1 MSSNS
6 YPRRGITLT
15 LAGLLALVSMLVVLA
30 VSGTHEGHAA
40 TDNGHGAAASVRT
53 PKQLAFH
60 DAMRRLWEDHGT
72 WTDHAI
78 DSFVDGAPDLGV
90 AVTRLLANQT
100 DIGNAVKP
108 FYGRG
113 GGAKLTRLLKAHIN
127 DAVGVLKA
135 VKSGDK
141 SQIAAAERAFSRNGR
156 QIAAF
161 LHTAN
166 PRFWSL
172 AAMRKMMRIHLD
184 QVLALA
190 TDRFGGHY
198 AAEAREYDVYI
209 DHIQSMA
216 DMLSSG
222 IIRQFPHRFR

>member
-1 MSSNS
+1 MRSNS

-15 LAGLLALVSMLVVLA
+15 LAGLLAVASMLVVLA

-40 TDNGHGAAASVRT
+40 TEHDHGAAASVHT
-53 PKQLAFH
+53 AKQLAFH

-78 DSFVDGAPDLGV
+78 DSFVDGAPDLNP

-108 FYGRG
+108 FYGRA
-113 GGAKLTRLLKAHIN
+113 GGAKLTSLLKAHIN

-141 SQIAAAERAFSRNGR
+141 SQISAAESAFSTNGD

-161 LHTAN
+161 LHKAN
-166 PRFWSL
+166 PRFWSTP
-172 AAMRKMMRIHLD
+172 AMKKMMRVHLN

-190 TDRFGGHY
+190 TDRFGGKY
-198 AAEAREYDVYI
+198 EAEVREYDVYI
-209 DHIQSMA
+209 DHIQAMA

-222 IIRQFPHRFR
+222 IMKQFPQRF

>member
-6 YPRRGITLT
+6 YPSRLITLS
-15 LAGLLALVSMLVVLA
+15 LAGVLALASMLVVLA
-30 VSGTHEGHAA
+30 VSGAHESHAA
-40 TDNGHGAAASVRT
+40 TGHDHSAVSVRT
-53 PKQLAFH
+53 SKQLAFH

-78 DSFVDGAPDLGV
+78 DSFVDGAPDLNV

-108 FYGRG
+108 YYGNAG
-113 GGAKLTRLLKAHIN
+113 GSKLTALLKAHIN
-127 DAVGVLKA
+127 AAVGVLKA
-135 VKSGDK
+135 VKGGDS
-141 SQIAAAERAFSRNGR
+141 SQITAAEAAFSRNGN

-161 LHTAN
+161 LHSAN
-166 PRFWSL
+166 PRNWSV
-172 AAMRKMMRIHLD
+172 AAMRTMMRIHLN
-184 QVLALA
+184 QVLTLA
-190 TDRFGGHY
+190 TDRFGANY

-222 IIRQFPHRFR
+222 IMRQFPSRFH

>member
-6 YPRRGITLT
+6 YPRRGITLA
-15 LAGLLALVSMLVVLA
+15 LAGLLALASKLVVLA

-40 TDNGHGAAASVRT
+40 TGHDHGAATHVRT
-53 PKQLAFH
+53 AKQLAFH
-60 DAMRRLWEDHGT
+60 DAMRRLWQDHGT

-78 DSFVDGAPDLGV
+78 DSFVDGAPDLNAAV
-90 AVTRLLANQT
+90 ARLLANQT

-108 FYGRG
+108 FYGRA

-135 VKSGDK
+135 VKSGDS
-141 SQIAAAERAFSRNGR
+141 SQITASEAAFSRNGN

-166 PRFWSL
+166 PHFWSL
-172 AAMRKMMRIHLD
+172 PAMRKMMRVHLN

-190 TDRFGGHY
+190 TDRFKGHY

-222 IIRQFPHRFR
+222 IIGQFPNRFR

>member
-15 LAGLLALVSMLVVLA
+15 LAGLLALASMLVVLA

-40 TDNGHGAAASVRT
+40 TEHDHGTAVSVHT

-60 DAMRRLWEDHGT
+60 DAMRRLWQDHGT
-72 WTDHAI
+72 WTHHAI
-78 DSFVDGAPDLGV
+78 NSFVDGAPDLNA

-108 FYGRG
+108 YYGRA
-113 GGAKLTRLLKAHIN
+113 GGAKLTTLLKAHIN

-141 SQIAAAERAFSRNGR
+141 SQIAAAEGAFSRNGN

-166 PRFWSL
+166 PRFWSVG
-172 AAMRKMMRIHLD
+172 AMRTMMRLHLN

-190 TDRFGGHY
+190 TDRFGGNY
-198 AAEAREYDVYI
+198 AAEVREYDVYI

-222 IIRQFPHRFR
+222 IMKQFPSRFR